1 MQYRKIILMID
12 NTLLNI
18 DSDVHFSF
26 PVVAMEKL
34 IP

>member
-1 MQYRKIILMID
+1 MHYRKLIIMIG

-18 DSDVHFSF
+18 DSGVHLSF
-26 PVVAMEKL
+26 PVVAMGKL